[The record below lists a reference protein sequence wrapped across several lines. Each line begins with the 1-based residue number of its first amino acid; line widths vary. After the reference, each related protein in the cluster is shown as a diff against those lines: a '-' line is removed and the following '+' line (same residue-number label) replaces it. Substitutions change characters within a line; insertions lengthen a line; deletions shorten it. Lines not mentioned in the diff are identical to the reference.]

1 MCLAIPMRI
10 NEINGNVAH
19 CEAAGVFREVNLM
32 LIEDQTIAIGDFV
45 LVHTG
50 YAIQKVSSHDA
61 NHCWEAYDAMQV
73 AHDIARHRDDTQLN
87 KKIYDNGGNH
97 A

>member
-10 NEINGNVAH
+10 NERSGDIAY

-32 LIEDQTIAIGDFV
+32 LIADQALTSGDFV

-50 YAIQKVSSHDA
+50 YAIQKVSSPDA
-61 NHCWEAYDAMQV
+61 NCCWEAYDAMQV
-73 AHDIARHRDDTQLN
+73 AHDIAKSSDDT
-87 KKIYDNGGNH
+87 
-97 A
+97 